1 MYYTPGVIF
10 GEASSGRVPNP
21 GIPKNRV
28 AMPSTL
34 LLIALKDGGTVKQRH
49 TSTVNRCRD
58 PRPWPDRRI
67 LSPSHLTVPPSKRSA
82 SVNFNLTS
90 VKFEVTAR
98 LARP

>member
-58 PRPWPDRRI
+58 PK
-67 LSPSHLTVPPSKRSA
+67 T
-82 SVNFNLTS
+82 
-90 VKFEVTAR
+90 
-98 LARP
+98 LARQAHLKSISLDGPAVKEVGVCKLQPYICKV